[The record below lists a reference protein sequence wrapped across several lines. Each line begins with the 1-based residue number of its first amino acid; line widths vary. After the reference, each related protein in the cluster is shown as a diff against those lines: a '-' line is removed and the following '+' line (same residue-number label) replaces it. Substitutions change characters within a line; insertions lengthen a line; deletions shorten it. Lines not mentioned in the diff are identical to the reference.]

1 MKIFK
6 IMSLH
11 NFQAEYEIRINI
23 PVCFCFL
30 LHAVMCWRSVWSR
43 KLLHNELRS
52 WIKLHTFFEALKKVD
67 RKGPYLMKL
76 WSKNSPHVLLNIRNE
91 NPLYKPSWIW
101 KSLHVLTIKMR
112 PSEEVSYIVFV
123 QRITHILK
131 NVERRGGF
139 QSLFPAGRIQDGK
152 KIKLRMCWKF
162 VFAKYTPLHQF
173 RN

>member
-1 MKIFK
+1 MDIGKLGIHILVYTPQIEYQMKINISVCLSVFSYNIYLWVDLTWMKIFK

-91 NPLYKPSWIW
+91 NPLYKPFE
-101 KSLHVLTIKMR
+101 KSLHVLIIKMR
-112 PSEEVSYIVFV
+112 LYEEVSCIVFV
-123 QRITHILK
+123 QIPNT
-131 NVERRGGF
+131 
-139 QSLFPAGRIQDGK
+139 
-152 KIKLRMCWKF
+152 
-162 VFAKYTPLHQF
+162 
-173 RN
+173 